1 MIHLKGG
8 KDTDKEGSQKKEL
21 SEEFLKAIQD
31 EYATRYLEHMN
42 INPTKTRKQLLLQQ
56 KPLTSCYIDKMR
68 NSSGWL
74 ADQILIYPNRLKKKC
89 SFESERDQ
97 KLKEKF
103 QKI

>member
-1 MIHLKGG
+1 
-8 KDTDKEGSQKKEL
+8 
-21 SEEFLKAIQD
+21 
-31 EYATRYLEHMN
+31 MN

-56 KPLTSCYIDKMR
+56 KPLTSCYVDKIR

-103 QKI
+103 QKIKEAKQAENDDPNFLDFDAPYDKVVDPQKEMKKGLE